1 LFLGALL
8 TAVVD
13 DIKVCGNKIKTTF
26 FLHRSPPFTFPHL
39 PSSPRSNSSLF
50 SLCHHPP
57 PFMFNGLLFDWSSPL
72 IRSSAFGVG
81 LIPPPPY
88 GILVLHKGS
97 QFALLHPLATTT
109 LESFGRRYV
118 LYSSARH
125 PLQQLTLCAIL
136 LP

>member
-1 LFLGALL
+1 LP
-8 TAVVD
+8 
-13 DIKVCGNKIKTTF
+13 
-26 FLHRSPPFTFPHL
+26 RST
-39 PSSPRSNSSLF
+39 SSPF

-57 PFMFNGLLFDWSSPL
+57 PFMFNGLLSDCSSPL

-125 PLQQLTLCAIL
+125 PLQTIDAMRNTSSLTYVSSSAPQSQFTGGWISCQKNFKNIHDIHCT
-136 LP
+136 